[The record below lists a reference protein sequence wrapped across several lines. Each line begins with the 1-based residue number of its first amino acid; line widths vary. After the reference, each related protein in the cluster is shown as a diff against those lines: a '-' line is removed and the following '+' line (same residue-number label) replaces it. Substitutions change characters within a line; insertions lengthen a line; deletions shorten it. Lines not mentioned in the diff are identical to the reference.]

1 MEFMYNLTGIDLGAY
16 FAANTAANTSI
27 FAIIILPTLILCIL
41 CALALFFAD
50 GKCELL
56 SLTFSL
62 QRFAVGWDG
71 PQSF

>member
-1 MEFMYNLTGIDLGAY
+1 MCSLSISTDCSVIKMEFMYNLTGIDLGAY

-50 GKCELL
+50 GINWK
-56 SLTFSL
+56 
-62 QRFAVGWDG
+62 V
-71 PQSF
+71 